1 VDALMIMMDDDP
13 EVELLG
19 CNPPHMRREASVEKH
34 RVDFWEAGIE
44 KHRVDL
50 RTPPLSPPP
59 PPPPHLASLS
69 AVLSSLSRRRCSS
82 PGAPVIA
89 VMGALGLACR
99 GFLHN
104 FGGGGE
110 FSLHH
115 IETARCPKFRIISM
129 NAIASHIISQ
139 MHLLIFFKHE
149 CYLFGFFF

>member
-1 VDALMIMMDDDP
+1 MQS
-13 EVELLG
+13 
-19 CNPPHMRREASVEKH
+19 PHMRREASVEKH
-34 RVDFWEAGIE
+34 RVDFWEAGVEKHWGDFWETGVE

-89 VMGALGLACR
+89 VMGAVGLTCR
-99 GFLHN
+99 GYLHN
-104 FGGGGE
+104 LGGGGE

-115 IETARCPKFRIISM
+115 SETARCPKIRIIS
-129 NAIASHIISQ
+129 IASHIISQ
-139 MHLLIFFKHE
+139 MHFLIF
-149 CYLFGFFF
+149 